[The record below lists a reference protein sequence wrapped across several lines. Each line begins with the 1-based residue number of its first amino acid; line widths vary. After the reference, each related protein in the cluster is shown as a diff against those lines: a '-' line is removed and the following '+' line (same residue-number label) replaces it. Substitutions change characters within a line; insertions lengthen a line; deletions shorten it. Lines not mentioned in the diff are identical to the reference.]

1 MEKQISSI
9 FKWIRIIGLTS
20 LVLGTVLKS
29 LYFYAIISEVPLLSN
44 PLIILGCAILSMIFL
59 LSNFAAEKKLY
70 ARFLDLGFSIFL
82 IGCIFIFNHWP
93 GGNIMLTIS
102 ALLIPILISLI
113 FLSSKDQ
120 RENVYLMNDLLTII
134 VILFVLVFYLISW
147 LMHYN
152 SILANF

>member
-1 MEKQISSI
+1 
-9 FKWIRIIGLTS
+9 
-20 LVLGTVLKS
+20 
-29 LYFYAIISEVPLLSN
+29 
-44 PLIILGCAILSMIFL
+44 MIFL
-59 LSNFAAEKKLY
+59 LSNFATEKKLY